1 MWLATW
7 IWISR
12 SFSKVIWHLMHWYV
26 FFCSETEKIYILDS
40 QEGGTGRKQ
49 SFPEVA
55 APDYPEGLWSPPRS
69 PQDILSLPAFEPSS
83 PAWGKTGGGAG
94 VVRLHSKGAFPAR
107 PGDHALPEVR
117 AHSGTAER
125 KPREAALLK
134 CAHPVHPSIY
144 TRTRTH
150 TPLYSS
156 LRPSTHPPV
165 PPTRPPIYT
174 GMYTHADA
182 RACKHVHVSLTLSPP
197 TRQAHVS
204 PSQTERQAPH
214 DSQLPATQVHRCDP
228 RRSGDDL
235 RATRS
240 RGPTRPAS
248 SPEVHAHFQLPQGSP
263 RATPITPNAPSDAQ
277 AASDTR
283 VCTAR
288 RSPRHLLSVC
298 LSTCIP

>member
-1 MWLATW
+1 M
-7 IWISR
+7 SG
-12 SFSKVIWHLMHWYV
+12 
-26 FFCSETEKIYILDS
+26 YIPKALFLP
-40 QEGGTGRKQ
+40 GLGTM
-49 SFPEVA
+49 P
-55 APDYPEGLWSPPRS
+55 YPRCGH
-69 PQDILSLPAFEPSS
+69 
-83 PAWGKTGGGAG
+83 T
-94 VVRLHSKGAFPAR
+94 
-107 PGDHALPEVR
+107 
-117 AHSGTAER
+117 
-125 KPREAALLK
+125 AALQKGSRGRRPCSSVPTLST
-134 CAHPVHPSIY
+134 HPS
-144 TRTRTH
+144 TRSHTH
-150 TPLYSS
+150 PYSS

-240 RGPTRPAS
+240 RGPTCPAS
-248 SPEVHAHFQLPQGSP
+248 SPEVHARFQLPQGSP
-263 RATPITPNAPSDAQ
+263 RATPITPNAPTDAQ